1 MIDIATTTLAGA
13 LGKLK
18 ELGAASMALI
28 IRDKKDR
35 PLAGVIIVNG
45 RDEAAELVA
54 AHDAISNAWSDGRPA
69 CGLVEWRYIA
79 DEMPDEDTM
88 ILIASG
94 ESGQPSEG
102 YVLDGRWCYANSG
115 LDIPVPYAW
124 APLPEIP
131 PQKKGGA

>member
-1 MIDIATTTLAGA
+1 MDITTTTLAGA
-13 LGKLK
+13 IGTLK
-18 ELGAASMALI
+18 ELGAASLAFI
-28 IRDKKDR
+28 VRDKKDR
-35 PLAGVIIVNG
+35 PLAAVIVVRG
-45 RDEAAELVA
+45 RDEAGEIVA
-54 AHDAISNAWSDGRPA
+54 AHDSISSAWSDGHPA
-69 CGLVEWRYIA
+69 CGIIEWRYIT

-88 ILIASG
+88 ILIASK